1 MSNKDAILK
10 AIAGLPDAFNWP
22 ALTAAAYRV
31 VARDG
36 TPEDVARFQ
45 AALISPEEM
54 AEYENPPPAGGMQ
67 LHDLL
72 AEFEA
77 VGPNRAA
84 G

>member
-10 AIAGLPDAFNWP
+10 AIAGLPDSVD
-22 ALTAAAYRV
+22 LTAVTKALYQA

-45 AALISPEEM
+45 SAIIPPEAM
-54 AEYENPPPAGGMQ
+54 AEFENPPVGGMQ
-67 LHDLL
+67 LRDLL
-72 AEFEA
+72 AELEA
-77 VGPNRAA
+77 RGPNRAA